1 MDWNHHWT
9 TQGKN
14 PINFREH
21 GEWVLFQV
29 SNVVWQDFLENFKL
43 CLLHSLYN
51 KLLIMAKEEKASTLT
66 RTFTS
71 AENLL
76 SIELWS

>member
-14 PINFREH
+14 SINFHKH

-29 SNVVWQDFLENFKL
+29 SYVVWQNFLENFKL
-43 CLLHSLYN
+43 CLLHSLDN
-51 KLLIMAKEEKASTLT
+51 KLLIMTEEEKASTLT
-66 RTFTS
+66 
-71 AENLL
+71 
-76 SIELWS
+76 